1 MFAKHGVKALLVTE
15 KYIPVVSVIFPA
27 GWSSAVLML
36 VGVIDVTIA
45 CLLLVRNRPW
55 VLLYAGIYPFA
66 PLILSY
72 IATGELELIGK
83 IIIQLVAILA
93 LSTAPAEV
101 SFFHKLKQHE
111 AYTAKRNTIL
121 GSLILLGPS
130 AVVSI
135 VYVLPDSMDFGILVS
150 FLMFLS
156 FFAAVGLASMFVKQD
171 TTDDYLVAGRGMH
184 PALAALSAVSTWNS
198 GYMFIGF
205 IGFIYLMGYSA
216 IWIGII
222 STIGQLV
229 AWAWL
234 YKFIQKE
241 GNERG
246 LRSLSSLVA
255 DKAGA
260 PEAKLAAVLSVF
272 FLAIYAAAQL
282 TAGGKALFVMLNWPE
297 LVGILIGFVLVVAY
311 CYAGGIRASI
321 WTDAAQSCVMIIGS
335 VILCWVALGN
345 VGGFSGMHEELES
358 QSATLVNFLPTD
370 ISLGISLYFL
380 AFFLGGLGVA
390 GQPQVVSRVMTL
402 KSDKDRKQAMVWF
415 FVWQTPFI
423 ALMFIV
429 GLASRVLFTDGD
441 FDAEL
446 GLPTLAMDT
455 LPALGV
461 GMILASIFAA
471 TMSTADSQVLACTAA
486 ITDDIEPKWREDHK
500 TTKKVTLFVAAA
512 ATLISIAGL
521 YIPGGD
527 SVFTLV
533 VLAVYGLGGIFVP
546 LLIIRWMGY
555 KPDSFHSITMMI
567 SAFVGVIVWTVIGLG
582 DDVFPS
588 VPGVGAAFTAHIVMC
603 FVRGQS
609 SSNPFGRFEITKD
622 QRQRF
627 ATVGVVALCFIG
639 IAEAAYAIYAPD
651 SADDSN
657 AVAMYQIDGN
667 FSFLEI
673 GSGTEIITDTA
684 QIMASTDGVDITAL
698 NVVGFEITTS
708 HIDNEQ
714 PCNFLATTEEDE
726 VGYEGGIGDSIVT
739 DSGTQQNLVS
749 EAYFINSTI
758 VGERTTSSKA
768 SIASLLDGG
777 EMGLGTYDFTISVVV
792 NSGGSA
798 ICQND
803 DSDESVDWTI
813 SLITLEYTLTEV
825 KE

>member
-1 MFAKHGVKALLVTE
+1 M
-15 KYIPVVSVIFPA
+15 
-27 GWSSAVLML
+27 
-36 VGVIDVTIA
+36 D
-45 CLLLVRNRPW
+45 
-55 VLLYAGIYPFA
+55 
-66 PLILSY
+66 
-72 IATGELELIGK
+72 IG
-83 IIIQLVAILA
+83 
-93 LSTAPAEV
+93 
-101 SFFHKLKQHE
+101 
-111 AYTAKRNTIL
+111 
-121 GSLILLGPS
+121 ILL
-130 AVVSI
+130 
-135 VYVLPDSMDFGILVS
+135 S
-150 FLMFLS
+150 FLLFLG
-156 FFAAVGLASMFVKQD
+156 FFAGVGLASMRVKQD

-216 IWIGII
+216 IWIGVI
-222 STIGQLV
+222 STIGQFV

-255 DKAGA
+255 EKAGA

-297 LVGILIGFVLVVAY
+297 LVGILIGFVLIVAY

-321 WTDAAQSCVMIIGS
+321 WTDAAQSCVMIVGS

-345 VGGFSGMHEELES
+345 VGGFSGMHENLEA

-370 ISLGISLYFL
+370 ISLGISLYFV

-402 KSDKDRKQAMVWF
+402 KSDKDRKQAMIWF

-429 GLASRVLFTDGD
+429 GLASRVLFTDGN

-446 GLPTLAMDT
+446 GLPALAMDT

-486 ITDDIEPKWREDHK
+486 ITDDIKPEWREDHK
-500 TTKKVTLFVAAA
+500 TTKKVTLYVAAA

-555 KPDSFHSITMMI
+555 KPDSFHSIVMMI
-567 SAFVGVIVWTVIGLG
+567 SAFTGVIVWTLLGLG
-582 DDVFPS
+582 EDVFPS

-603 FVRGQS
+603 LMRDNS
-609 SSNPFGRFEITKD
+609 ESNPFGRFEITQDRKK
-622 QRQRF
+622 QF
-627 ATVGVVALCFIG
+627 ITYGIVALCFAG
-639 IAEAAYAIYAPD
+639 VAEGAYAVYGPD
-651 SADDSN
+651 SDDSTN
-657 AVAMYQIDGN
+657 ANRVAMYQIDGDLT
-667 FSFLEI
+667 FLEI
-673 GSGTEIITDTA
+673 GSGTEVISDSAEVTA
-684 QIMASTDGVDITAL
+684 SSDAIDFSGL
-698 NVVGFEITTS
+698 NIVGFKITTS
-708 HIDNEQ
+708 HVDNEQ
-714 PCNFLATTEEDE
+714 PCNFLANTEEDQ
-726 VGYEGGIGDSIVT
+726 VGYEGGIGDLMVAN
-739 DSGTQQNLVS
+739 SGTQQNLESVEYWVDSSLIGTTTNNSVS
-749 EAYFINSTI
+749 
-758 VGERTTSSKA
+758 
-768 SIASLLDGG
+768 SIEMMLDGG
-777 EMGLGTYDFTISVVV
+777 DFGIGNYDFTIDVVV
-792 NSGGSA
+792 NSGGA
-798 ICQND
+798 GCQNGD
-803 DSDESVDWTI
+803 ADESVDWTI
-813 SLITLEYTLTEV
+813 SLIALEYTLTEI
-825 KE
+825 KS

>member
-1 MFAKHGVKALLVTE
+1 M
-15 KYIPVVSVIFPA
+15 
-27 GWSSAVLML
+27 
-36 VGVIDVTIA
+36 D
-45 CLLLVRNRPW
+45 
-55 VLLYAGIYPFA
+55 
-66 PLILSY
+66 
-72 IATGELELIGK
+72 TG
-83 IIIQLVAILA
+83 
-93 LSTAPAEV
+93 
-101 SFFHKLKQHE
+101 
-111 AYTAKRNTIL
+111 
-121 GSLILLGPS
+121 ILL
-130 AVVSI
+130 
-135 VYVLPDSMDFGILVS
+135 S
-150 FLMFLS
+150 FLLFLG
-156 FFAAVGLASMFVKQD
+156 FFAGVGLASMRVKQD

-216 IWIGII
+216 IWIGVI

-255 DKAGA
+255 EKAGA

-272 FLAIYAAAQL
+272 FLSIYAAAQL
-282 TAGGKALFVMLNWPE
+282 TAGGKALFVMLGWPE

-345 VGGFSGMHEELES
+345 VGGFSGMHSELKS
-358 QSATLVNFLPTD
+358 QSTTLVNFLPTD
-370 ISLGISLYFL
+370 ISLGISLYLL

-402 KSDKDRKQAMVWF
+402 NSDEDRKQAMIWF

-429 GLASRVLFTDGD
+429 GLASRVLFTEGD

-446 GLPTLAMDT
+446 GLPALAMDT

-486 ITDDIEPKWREDHK
+486 ITDDIKPEWREDHK
-500 TTKKVTLFVAAA
+500 TTKIVTLYVAAA
-512 ATLISIAGL
+512 ATMISIAGL
-521 YIPGGD
+521 YVPGGD
-527 SVFTLV
+527 SVFALV

-555 KPDSFHSITMMI
+555 KPDTFHSIVMMI
-567 SAFVGVIVWTVIGLG
+567 SAFFGVIVWTLLGLG

-588 VPGVGAAFTAHIVMC
+588 VPGVGSAFIAHFIMC
-603 FVRGQS
+603 AVRDES
-609 SSNPFGRFEITKD
+609 ASNPLGRFEISPERKN
-622 QRQRF
+622 QF
-627 ATVGVVALCFIG
+627 ATFGVIALCFLG
-639 IAEAAYAIYAPD
+639 VAEGAYAAYGPD
-651 SADDSN
+651 SSENSDAN
-657 AVAMYQIDGN
+657 MVAMYQIDGN
-667 FSFLEI
+667 FSFVEI
-673 GSGTEIITDTA
+673 GSGTEVIADSA
-684 QIMASTDGVDITAL
+684 QISASSDAVDVSGL
-698 NVVGFEITTS
+698 NVVGFRIATS
-708 HIDNEQ
+708 HTDNEQ
-714 PCNFLATTEEDE
+714 ACNFLANTEDDE
-726 VGYEGGIGDSIVT
+726 VGYEGGIQDFNVT
-739 DSGTQQNLVS
+739 ESGTQENLES
-749 EAYFINSTI
+749 ELYFINQSL
-758 VGERTTSSKA
+758 VGTATNSS
-768 SIASLLDGG
+768 SSEIDASLAGG
-777 EMGLGTYDFTISVVV
+777 DSGIGTYDFTISVVV
-792 NSGGSA
+792 NSGGSPV
-798 ICQND
+798 CQNG
-803 DSDESVDWTI
+803 DSDESVDWVV
-813 SLITLEYTLTEV
+813 SLIILDYTLTEV